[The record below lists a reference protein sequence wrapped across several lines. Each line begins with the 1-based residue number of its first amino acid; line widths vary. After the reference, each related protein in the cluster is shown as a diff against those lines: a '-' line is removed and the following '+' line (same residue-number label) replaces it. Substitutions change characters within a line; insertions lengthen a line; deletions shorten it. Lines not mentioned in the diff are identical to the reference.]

1 MHWLHAKPLFSLSRS
16 LSVSEREPMRIQKVI
31 KSQLYAKFK
40 VNNFNITLRG
50 IHVMLMAM
58 NTELPPI
65 DGKNL

>member
-1 MHWLHAKPLFSLSRS
+1 MR
-16 LSVSEREPMRIQKVI
+16 VSEREPMRIQKVI